1 MTATMALNIHQKIK
15 RKICPN
21 GVYAK
26 VDLGAGLARD
36 VVKKVEY
43 YTLFY

>member
-1 MTATMALNIHQKIK
+1 MTATMALNIH
-15 RKICPN
+15 ICPN
-21 GVYAK
+21 GGYAK